1 MLWDIRRNQEIVKPE
16 PIAELDGHTG
26 PVTFLHM
33 DPYKIVTA
41 GTEDYFVN
49 VWEANTG
56 THANSLTCGFS
67 EEQSGYSGCLA
78 MAVDG
83 CQIVT
88 ASYGEAEGVVRF
100 RDFSD
105 ASRPIVKNEDDNAS
119 KFWSSVL
126 SDTDV

>member
-1 MLWDIRRNQEIVKPE
+1 MLWDIRRNQDIVKPE

-41 GTEDYFVN
+41 GTEDYLVN

-56 THANSLTCGFS
+56 THANSLTCDS
-67 EEQSGYSGCLA
+67 PEEQSGYSGCSA

-83 CQIVT
+83 YRIVT
-88 ASYGEAEGVVRF
+88 ASYGGEEGVIRF

-105 ASRPIVKNEDDNAS
+105 ASCPIVKNEDDNAS
-119 KFWSSVL
+119 KFWSL
-126 SDTDV
+126 S